1 MASGAKGSP
10 CAGVQSAQ
18 NAPGMARGGGGGGG
32 GRSGA
37 ASGGGPYDRIF
48 WLFLPGVS
56 LNGLF
61 LSGVSL
67 NGMASVFIGRP
78 PARRR
83 RLLFLAVGF
92 PGQAAHTRPA
102 NERPPLRDA
111 WPRRARRGEC
121 EGEGEGVP
129 SSASGCA
136 GVAAPRGGGEALEDG
151 GGGQG
156 GGHGDPPSRRSRE
169 EGGESPLSRGMGRA
183 RQQQQQQ
190 QQKSRQ

>member
-1 MASGAKGSP
+1 MLRDWGPGSVRTPRHTSPGGARE
-10 CAGVQSAQ
+10 AGYTPKCRYRRRSWLAVPRARRARACKARKTHQAW
-18 NAPGMARGGGGGGG
+18 PGEEGGEGG

-83 RLLFLAVGF
+83 RILFLAVGF

-111 WPRRARRGEC
+111 WPRRARRG
-121 EGEGEGVP
+121 
-129 SSASGCA
+129 
-136 GVAAPRGGGEALEDG
+136 RGRG
-151 GGGQG
+151 
-156 GGHGDPPSRRSRE
+156 RSQFRVWLR
-169 EGGESPLSRGMGRA
+169 GSRGA
-183 RQQQQQQ
+183 PWWW
-190 QQKSRQ
+190 